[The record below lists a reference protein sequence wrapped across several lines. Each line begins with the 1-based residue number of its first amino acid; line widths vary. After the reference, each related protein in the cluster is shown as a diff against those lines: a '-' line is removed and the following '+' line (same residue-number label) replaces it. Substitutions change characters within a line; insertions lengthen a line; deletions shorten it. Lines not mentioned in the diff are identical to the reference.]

1 VIESSMARLKLLRV
15 PQALVMASV
24 FSLIALI
31 LVLA

>member
-1 VIESSMARLKLLRV
+1 MARLKLLRA